1 MKFSYVKIGDIYTYL
16 GLKASTLTGKDK
28 EYIQHF
34 LKVLRDQR
42 RHMSIVGFDNWTED
56 EIIDNFWSYI
66 IESSKVTIPMLKLY
80 EEEMDNILSLDK
92 ESSSISLINKE
103 GEDIQEASED
113 SSLSKENDT
122 PDNVNIDL
130 TSDNYISSSQRT
142 TIDTGKRERITRNI
156 DMVEVTYKEVDN
168 IERVRV
174 LADLEHLISNIYQNW
189 LSIIDKAMLVYYEH

>member
-16 GLKASTLTGKDK
+16 GLKASTLPEKDK

-142 TIDTGKRERITRNI
+142 TIDTGKRERITRNT
-156 DMVEVTYKEVDN
+156 DMVDVIYKEVDN

>member
-1 MKFSYVKIGDIYTYL
+1 MKFSYVKIGDSYNDL
-16 GLKASTLTGKDK
+16 VSRAATLNGKDK
-28 EYIQHF
+28 EYVEHF

-56 EIIDNFWSYI
+56 EIIDNFWSYL

-80 EEEMDNILSLDK
+80 EEEMDNILSLNK
-92 ESSSISLINKE
+92 ESSSTSIIDKE

-142 TIDTGKRERITRNI
+142 TIDTGKRERITRNT
-156 DMVEVTYKEVDN
+156 DMVDVIYEEVDN